1 MSVLNTILANAE
13 FAMVRNETLEGKQ
26 YKAIPMVMLKEGV
39 LNGSGGPTF
48 YPAKEVS
55 KAPAGWN
62 MKPVVV
68 YHPQVNGQGISATEK
83 HVIENQK
90 IGLIMNTQW
99 KDGALKAEAWI
110 DVEKANKVDSRV
122 MSFIN
127 NNQMVEVSTGLFSDT
142 EVRFGTH
149 MDRKYGKVASNYVP
163 DHIAILPDKKGA
175 LSIEDGAGLLR
186 NAEIFNAKENNPQEN
201 TETTSEVTAA
211 YASDVVTTDAEVPVV
226 SVSSTENI
234 VKSIENDA
242 TIIGSGQASSQPKT
256 LKKKEYNMAKA
267 QKVSEI
273 VEKLALNS
281 EEATALSELP
291 ESILEKTAAQLS
303 VDAPQASAPSTL
315 EEVLAISPEE
325 IRTILNHGIE
335 SYNNSKAVLV
345 EKLMQASDKVSADL
359 FANHSIQQLEALASL
374 IPAPAAD
381 SEGAPATTENQEN
394 APAKFVGLSGVAGE
408 SVVAMNEDH
417 ADFDMV
423 PKGIDFSK

>member
-1 MSVLNTILANAE
+1 MSSLNNILANAE

-39 LNGSGGPTF
+39 LNGSNGPTF

-68 YHPQVNGQGISATEK
+68 YHPTVNGQGISATEQ

-90 IGLIMNTQW
+90 IGLIMNTHW

-110 DVEKANKVDSRV
+110 DVEKANRVDSRV
-122 MSFIN
+122 MESIRN
-127 NNQMVEVSTGLFSDT
+127 NEMMEVSTGLYSDT
-142 EVRFGTH
+142 EVNFGTY
-149 MDRKYGKVASNYVP
+149 MDRDYGKVASNYVP
-163 DHIAILPDKKGA
+163 DHLAVLPDKKGA

-186 NAEIFNAKENNPQEN
+186 NVSAFNTKENNSQEKV
-201 TETTSEVTAA
+201 EITSEVTSNTEPNKA
-211 YASDVVTTDAEVPVV
+211 TTNTTAERCSAVE
-226 SVSSTENI
+226 TQNI

-242 TIIGSGQASSQPKT
+242 TITPSGQASSQPET

-267 QKVSEI
+267 HKVSEI

-281 EEATALSELP
+281 EEATALNELP
-291 ESILEKTAAQLS
+291 ESILEKASAQLS
-303 VDAPQASAPSTL
+303 AAPPEAPKPSTL
-315 EEVLAISPEE
+315 EEVLAIAPEE
-325 IRTILNHGIE
+325 IRTILNQGIE

-345 EKLMQASDKVSADL
+345 EKLTQASDKVTVDL

-374 IPAPAAD
+374 IPVPVAETPAPTPTANE
-381 SEGAPATTENQEN
+381 EG
-394 APAKFVGLSGVAGE
+394 APAKFVGLSGIAGE
-408 SVVAMNEDH
+408 NVVVLNEDH
-417 ADFDMV
+417 EDFDMV